1 MKMKTKTL
9 VIIIVV
15 IVLAI
20 AVYMFRDKIFGK
32 KKSESDESVEQK
44 FADATAANDTVPAYI
59 APTAPS
65 TTTTTTTA
73 PASNDSSVL
82 QKGSRGENV
91 KKLQRALVDAGFSV
105 GKSGVDGIFGNDT
118 ETALKKAT
126 GKTSVTVEQ
135 LNKYLQAKSN
145 GKSAA
150 DAWNFVFAVNPITAP
165 FAGVSSLLNI
175 FK

>member
-9 VIIIVV
+9 IIIIVV
-15 IVLAI
+15 IALAI
-20 AVYMFRDKIFGK
+20 AVYMFRDKIFGGK
-32 KKSESDESVEQK
+32 KKSDSDESVEQK

-65 TTTTTTTA
+65 TTTTTTA
-73 PASNDSSVL
+73 PISNDSSVL

-91 KKLQRALVDAGFSV
+91 KKLQKALVDAGFSV

-135 LNKYLQAKSN
+135 LNKFLQAKDN
-145 GKSAA
+145 GKTAA
-150 DAWNFVFAVNPITAP
+150 AAWQVALALNPITAP
-165 FAGVSSLLNI
+165 AAGVSSLLNL

>member
-15 IVLAI
+15 IALAI

-32 KKSESDESVEQK
+32 KKSETDDSVEQK
-44 FADATAANDTVPAYI
+44 FADATAVNDTVPAYV
-59 APTAPS
+59 APAAPS
-65 TTTTTTTA
+65 TTTTTTT

-91 KKLQRALVDAGFSV
+91 KKLQKALVDAGFSV

-135 LNKYLQAKSN
+135 LNKFLQAKDN
-145 GKSAA
+145 GKTAA
-150 DAWNFVFAVNPITAP
+150 AAWQVALALNPITAP
-165 FAGVSSLLNI
+165 AAGVSSLLNL

>member
-1 MKMKTKTL
+1 MKTKTL

-15 IVLAI
+15 IALAI

-32 KKSESDESVEQK
+32 KKSETDDSVEQK
-44 FADATAANDTVPAYI
+44 FADATAANDTVPAYV

-65 TTTTTTTA
+65 TTTTTSA

-91 KKLQRALVDAGFSV
+91 KKLQKALVDAGFSV

-165 FAGVSSLLNI
+165 AAGLSNLLNL

>member
-15 IVLAI
+15 IALAI

-32 KKSESDESVEQK
+32 KKAESEDSVEQK
-44 FADATAANDTVPAYI
+44 FADATAANDTVPAYV

-65 TTTTTTTA
+65 TTTTTTA

-91 KKLQRALVDAGFSV
+91 KKLQKALVDAGFSV

-135 LNKYLQAKSN
+135 LNKFLQAKDN
-145 GKSAA
+145 GKTAA
-150 DAWNFVFAVNPITAP
+150 AAWQVALALNPITAP
-165 FAGVSSLLNI
+165 AAGLSNLLNL

>member
-15 IVLAI
+15 IALAI

-32 KKSESDESVEQK
+32 KKSDSDESVEQK
-44 FADATAANDTVPAYI
+44 FADATAANDTVPAYV
-59 APTAPS
+59 APAAPS
-65 TTTTTTTA
+65 TTTTTTT

-91 KKLQRALVDAGFSV
+91 KKLQKALVDAGFSV

-135 LNKYLQAKSN
+135 LNKFLQAKDN
-145 GKSAA
+145 GKTAA
-150 DAWNFVFAVNPITAP
+150 AAWQVALALNPITAP
-165 FAGVSSLLNI
+165 AAGISSLLNL

>member
-1 MKMKTKTL
+1 MKTKTL

-15 IVLAI
+15 IALAI

-32 KKSESDESVEQK
+32 KKSDSDDSVEQK
-44 FADATAANDTVPAYI
+44 FADATAANDTVPAYV

-65 TTTTTTTA
+65 TTTTTTA

-91 KKLQRALVDAGFSV
+91 KKLQKALVDAGFSV

-135 LNKYLQAKSN
+135 LNKFLQAKDN
-145 GKSAA
+145 GKTAA
-150 DAWNFVFAVNPITAP
+150 AAWQVALALNPITAP
-165 FAGVSSLLNI
+165 AAGLSSLLNL

>member
-15 IVLAI
+15 IALAI

-32 KKSESDESVEQK
+32 KKSDSDNSLEQK

-65 TTTTTTTA
+65 TTTTTSA

-145 GKSAA
+145 GKTVPSAWEIA
-150 DAWNFVFAVNPITAP
+150 LATNPVT
-165 FAGVSSLLNI
+165 GVPMALASL

>member
-1 MKMKTKTL
+1 MKTKTL

-15 IVLAI
+15 IALAI

-32 KKSESDESVEQK
+32 KKSETDDSVEQK
-44 FADATAANDTVPAYI
+44 FADATAVNDTVPAYV
-59 APTAPS
+59 APAAPS
-65 TTTTTTTA
+65 TTTTTTT

-91 KKLQRALVDAGFSV
+91 KKLQKALVDAGFSV

-135 LNKYLQAKSN
+135 LNKFLQAKDN
-145 GKSAA
+145 GKTAA
-150 DAWNFVFAVNPITAP
+150 AAWQVALALNPITAP
-165 FAGVSSLLNI
+165 AAGVSSLLNL

>member
-1 MKMKTKTL
+1 MKTKTL

-15 IVLAI
+15 IALAI

-32 KKSESDESVEQK
+32 KKSDSDDSVEQK
-44 FADATAANDTVPAYI
+44 FADATVANDTVPAYV

-65 TTTTTTTA
+65 TTTTTSA

-91 KKLQRALVDAGFSV
+91 KKLQKALVDAGFSV

-135 LNKYLQAKSN
+135 LNKFLQAKDN
-145 GKSAA
+145 GKTAA
-150 DAWNFVFAVNPITAP
+150 AAWQVALALNPITAP
-165 FAGVSSLLNI
+165 AAGLSSLLNL

>member
-15 IVLAI
+15 IALAI

-32 KKSESDESVEQK
+32 KKSDSDDSVEQK
-44 FADATAANDTVPAYI
+44 FADATAANDTVPAYV

-65 TTTTTTTA
+65 TTTTTTA

-91 KKLQRALVDAGFSV
+91 KKLQKALVDAGFSV

-135 LNKYLQAKSN
+135 LNKFLQAKDN
-145 GKSAA
+145 GKTAA
-150 DAWNFVFAVNPITAP
+150 AAWQVALALNPITAP
-165 FAGVSSLLNI
+165 AAGLSSLLNL

>member
-1 MKMKTKTL
+1 MKTKTL

-15 IVLAI
+15 IALAI

-32 KKSESDESVEQK
+32 KKSDSDESVEQK
-44 FADATAANDTVPAYI
+44 FADATAANDTVPAYV
-59 APTAPS
+59 APTAP

-91 KKLQRALVDAGFSV
+91 KKLQKALVDAGFSV

-135 LNKYLQAKSN
+135 LNKFLQAKDN
-145 GKSAA
+145 GKTAA
-150 DAWNFVFAVNPITAP
+150 AAWQVALALNPITAQA
-165 FAGVSSLLNI
+165 AGLSSLLNL

>member
-15 IVLAI
+15 IALAI

-32 KKSESDESVEQK
+32 KKSDSDDSVEQK
-44 FADATAANDTVPAYI
+44 FADAVVANDTVPAYV

-65 TTTTTTTA
+65 TTTTTTA

-91 KKLQRALVDAGFSV
+91 KKLQKALVDAGFSV
-105 GKSGVDGIFGNDT
+105 GKSGVDGIFGNNT

-150 DAWNFVFAVNPITAP
+150 DAWNFVFAVNPITGP
-165 FAGVSSLLNI
+165 IAGVSSLLNV

>member
-15 IVLAI
+15 IALAI

-32 KKSESDESVEQK
+32 KKSETDDSVEQK
-44 FADATAANDTVPAYI
+44 FADATAANDTVPAYV
-59 APTAPS
+59 APTAPA
-65 TTTTTTTA
+65 TTTTTSA

-91 KKLQRALVDAGFSV
+91 KKLQKALVDAGFSV

-135 LNKYLQAKSN
+135 LNKFLQAKDN
-145 GKSAA
+145 GKTAA
-150 DAWNFVFAVNPITAP
+150 AAWQVALALNPITAP
-165 FAGVSSLLNI
+165 AAGVSSLLNL

>member
-15 IVLAI
+15 IALAI

-32 KKSESDESVEQK
+32 KKSDSDDSVEQK
-44 FADATAANDTVPAYI
+44 FADATAANDTVPAYV

-65 TTTTTTTA
+65 TTTTTTA

-91 KKLQRALVDAGFSV
+91 KKLQKALVDAGFSV

-135 LNKYLQAKSN
+135 LNKFLQAKDN
-145 GKSAA
+145 GKTAA
-150 DAWNFVFAVNPITAP
+150 AAWQVALALNPITAP
-165 FAGVSSLLNI
+165 AAGVSSLLNL

>member
-15 IVLAI
+15 IALAI

-32 KKSESDESVEQK
+32 KKSDSDDSVEQK
-44 FADATAANDTVPAYI
+44 FADATVANDTVPAYV

-65 TTTTTTTA
+65 TTTTTSA

-91 KKLQRALVDAGFSV
+91 KKLQKALVDAGFSV

-135 LNKYLQAKSN
+135 LNKFLQAKDN
-145 GKSAA
+145 GKTAA
-150 DAWNFVFAVNPITAP
+150 AAWQVALALNPITAP
-165 FAGVSSLLNI
+165 AAGLSSLLNL

>member
-1 MKMKTKTL
+1 MKIKTKTL

-15 IVLAI
+15 IALAI

-32 KKSESDESVEQK
+32 KKSDSDDSVEQK

-65 TTTTTTTA
+65 TTSTTSA

-91 KKLQRALVDAGFSV
+91 KKLQKALVDAGFSV

-135 LNKYLQAKSN
+135 LNKFLQAKDN
-145 GKSAA
+145 GKTAA
-150 DAWNFVFAVNPITAP
+150 AAWQVALALNPITAP
-165 FAGVSSLLNI
+165 AAGLASLLNL

>member
-15 IVLAI
+15 IALAI

-32 KKSESDESVEQK
+32 KKAESEDSVEQK
-44 FADATAANDTVPAYI
+44 FADATAANDTVPAYV
-59 APTAPS
+59 APTAP

-91 KKLQRALVDAGFSV
+91 KKLQKALVDAGFSV
-105 GKSGVDGIFGNDT
+105 GKSGVDGIFGNAT

-135 LNKYLQAKSN
+135 LNKFLQAKDN
-145 GKSAA
+145 GKTAA
-150 DAWNFVFAVNPITAP
+150 AAWQVALALNPITAP
-165 FAGVSSLLNI
+165 AAALSSLLNL